1 MVGSRKVKVI
11 DVKNMVLTT
20 FGMNGEGNVIWYPS
34 LYDADSCLGLI
45 ASPSKILSNWLG
57 NPEEDDRG
65 EDLILNIWHLI

>member
-1 MVGSRKVKVI
+1 MLVDNLG
-11 DVKNMVLTT
+11 KNMVLTT

-45 ASPSKILSNWLG
+45 ASPSKTLFNWLG

-65 EDLILNIWHLI
+65 QV